1 MVDYAQSA
9 PNVNNIDQSANNS
22 SANLEMS
29 INPNYLQGK
38 LFYPTQNQRAWAAH
52 MPRMQT
58 HRDERSETWQCGRCP
73 QPSQVTEWSNLEM
86 TRSPPFGSKDLF
98 CLYTQVWRDST
109 ALREHIVSEEDA
121 CAGGLTIFGLQNWWI
136 VHTLENIDQ
145 SWQQL
150 LWTLRSQTHWL
161 RRTDWMVQFL
171 ATREKLEWTG
181 S

>member
-22 SANLEMS
+22 SANLDMS

-58 HRDERSETWQCGRCP
+58 HRDARSETWQCGRCP

-86 TRSPPFGSKDLF
+86 TRSQPFGSKDLF
-98 CLYTQVWRDST
+98 CLYTQV
-109 ALREHIVSEEDA
+109 
-121 CAGGLTIFGLQNWWI
+121 
-136 VHTLENIDQ
+136 
-145 SWQQL
+145 
-150 LWTLRSQTHWL
+150 
-161 RRTDWMVQFL
+161 
-171 ATREKLEWTG
+171 
-181 S
+181 